1 MINIIRC
8 PKIFGE
14 KSNETPPR
22 SPLAPAANSIDM
34 QPIVHGLYWLRR
46 PECQLLA
53 EGGTRGDR
61 ACSLPIGE
69 THLYHHGQG
78 LEDVL
83 KNKT

>member
-1 MINIIRC
+1 MKLLN
-8 PKIFGE
+8 KHQKKE
-14 KSNETPPR
+14 K
-22 SPLAPAANSIDM
+22 
-34 QPIVHGLYWLRR
+34 YWLRR